1 MTTEHN
7 NFFNDKERPL
17 GFIANGLT
25 IFDERDSNLLGLTS
39 PQHVDTLVQVSW
51 ERMEWVDKCRKVVQ
65 EYDDVHSNDDYV
77 NNSDALEK
85 QDHRRR
91 KLSEFSRDVER
102 LNYIFESVVTV
113 SLHLWMAS
121 YGEEG

>member
-65 EYDDVHSNDDYV
+65 EYDDAHSNDDYV